1 MRSKFNQVKGYL
13 PPARRRQHT
22 CAASTFYLS
31 SDIAMDPELSQCIA
45 SVPACVRQL
54 ESSTDTTDIN
64 LAESLTRRAEE
75 FVELLRVL
83 SGEAL
88 IKLAQ

>member
-1 MRSKFNQVKGYL
+1 
-13 PPARRRQHT
+13 
-22 CAASTFYLS
+22 
-31 SDIAMDPELSQCIA
+31 MDPELSQCIA

-54 ESSTDTTDIN
+54 ESSTDIN

>member
-1 MRSKFNQVKGYL
+1 
-13 PPARRRQHT
+13 
-22 CAASTFYLS
+22 
-31 SDIAMDPELSQCIA
+31 MDPELSQCIA

-88 IKLAQ
+88 IKLAQCN

>member
-1 MRSKFNQVKGYL
+1 MYSL
-13 PPARRRQHT
+13 S
-22 CAASTFYLS
+22 ASLCTS
-31 SDIAMDPELSQCIA
+31 
-45 SVPACVRQL
+45 ACVRQL

>member
-13 PPARRRQHT
+13 PPARRRRHA

>member
-1 MRSKFNQVKGYL
+1 
-13 PPARRRQHT
+13 
-22 CAASTFYLS
+22 
-31 SDIAMDPELSQCIA
+31 MDPELSQCIA
-45 SVPACVRQL
+45 SVPACVRQH

>member
-1 MRSKFNQVKGYL
+1 
-13 PPARRRQHT
+13 
-22 CAASTFYLS
+22 
-31 SDIAMDPELSQCIA
+31 MDPELSQCLA

-88 IKLAQ
+88 IKLAQYM